1 MDITNTT
8 LIIVVVVLLVIVL
21 GIASMVMA
29 RKQRTKRLQEK
40 FGPEYDH
47 TLEKVGDETQA
58 ERELEERLAQAKALN
73 IRPLSAEEVNQY
85 TLEWQRVQG
94 IFVDEP
100 LTAVQKVD
108 DLIREVMREKGYPV
122 EDFEERAAL
131 LSVYY
136 PELVKDYRLMHR
148 FASKQVKDDVTT
160 EDMRQAMVHAR
171 TLFESLMKQE
181 PSDEE
186 LNQKERI

>member
-8 LIIVVVVLLVIVL
+8 LIIVVVVLLLIVL
-21 GIASMVMA
+21 GVASMVMA
-29 RKQRTKRLQEK
+29 RRQRTKRLQEQ

-73 IRPLSAEEVNQY
+73 IRPLSAEEVNRY
-85 TLEWQRVQG
+85 TLEWQQLQG
-94 IFVDEP
+94 AFVDEP
-100 LTAVQKVD
+100 LAALQKVD
-108 DLIREVMREKGYPV
+108 DLIRDLMREKGYPV

-148 FASKQVKDDVTT
+148 FAIKKVKDDVTT
-160 EDMRQAMVHAR
+160 EDMRQSMVHAR